1 MQLKTIRIENFKA
14 IQGPAAIDIKPITL
28 LFGPNSAGKSTI
40 IQALHYAREI
50 IERENI
56 DPDQTAIGGALDLGG
71 FQQLVHGHN
80 LDKPIRLGFR
90 FVVESISLPEFTF
103 MNPNNVTAGIEEKLE
118 ETDEILF
125 DVTIEAAWSHL
136 LGVPTVTSY
145 DLTINDQ
152 FLAIIQASKDARQI
166 QLTKVNYSHDLLRE
180 PEEDDQDGDSPFH
193 DDFGEPSVYHTEE
206 PAHEYRDEFDQEDQV
221 ETLSYLSHDSHFE
234 YRDQVDDGSYDPGPY
249 ENASPQDS
257 SAFSIVTPNVGVYG
271 QNSSL
276 PPLNRPVELAEE
288 DADKLLFSERI
299 CQLLSASRWCLNEVL
314 GNFLYLGP
322 IREVPPR
329 NYRPIKSPDSSRW
342 SNGLAA
348 WDLLF
353 TSDRPFIEQANSWLA
368 RKDRLDAG
376 YKIDQFVYKE
386 LNVNGPLMFALRQGR
401 ALDDDWVT
409 KELDLLP
416 TQRRVSLREYRGGI
430 EGIEVLP
437 QDIGVGISQVLPVV
451 VASLYSHSAIGSL
464 IAIEQPEL
472 HVHPAL
478 QVALGDL
485 FISEAVG
492 MDGDKTFLLE
502 THSEHLLLRLLR
514 RIRETTNGDNN
525 GGVDFYSDNLGIY
538 FIEPGDETTVIARI
552 DVDEDGEFMDQWPRG
567 FFEERAKELF

>member
-90 FVVESISLPEFTF
+90 FLVESISLPEFTF
-103 MNPNNVTAGIEEKLE
+103 MNPNNVTEGIEEKLE

-136 LGVPTVTSY
+136 LGAPTVTSY
-145 DLTINDQ
+145 DLRINDQ
-152 FLAIIQASKDARQI
+152 FLAKIQASKDAKQI
-166 QLTKVNYSHDLLRE
+166 QLTKVNYSHDFLRE
-180 PEEDDQDGDSPFH
+180 PEEDDQDGGSLFH
-193 DDFGEPSVYHTEE
+193 DDFEEPPVYHTDE
-206 PAHEYRDEFDQEDQV
+206 PEHEYSDEFEQEDQV
-221 ETLSYLSHDSHFE
+221 ETLSYHPPDSHFE
-234 YRDQVDDGSYDPGPY
+234 YRDQFDDGSYDQGPY
-249 ENASPQDS
+249 EYAPRQDS
-257 SAFSIVTPNVGVYG
+257 SAFSIFTPNVGVYG

-288 DADKLLFSERI
+288 DADNLLFSERI

-353 TSDRPFIEQANSWLA
+353 TSDSPFIEQANSWLA
-368 RKDRLDAG
+368 SKDRLDAG
-376 YKIDQFVYKE
+376 YKIDQFVFKE

-401 ALDDDWVT
+401 ALDDEWVT
-409 KELDLLP
+409 KELDSLP

-451 VASLYSHSAIGSL
+451 VMSLYSHSATGSL
-464 IAIEQPEL
+464 LAVEQPEL
-472 HVHPAL
+472 HVHPAF

-485 FISEAVG
+485 FISKAVG

-514 RIRETTNGDNN
+514 RIRETATGGNN
-525 GGVDFYSDNLGIY
+525 GGVDFTPDDLGIY
-538 FIEPGDETTVIARI
+538 FIEPGDETTVIAKI
-552 DVDEDGEFMDQWPRG
+552 DVDEDGEFLDQWPRG